1 MSGLENEVVAVVE
14 SVVEDKPK
22 KDMSKLKEGLSRYNI
37 WKRELKKLNPDLT
50 RENIK
55 EMWNTYKLENGMP
68 ITKPRKPKVKVNVNV
83 DSSVVCGA

>member
-14 SVVEDKPK
+14 GVVEDKPK

-37 WKRELKKLNPDLT
+37 WKRELKTLSPDLT

-55 EMWNTYKLENGMP
+55 EMWNHYKLENGMP
-68 ITKPRKPKVKVNVNV
+68 ISKPRKPKVKV
-83 DSSVVCGA
+83 SSSIVCGA